1 MEKITINKSVLLKE
15 IPGIDKNLSQIFLD
29 ANQEVL
35 TYKDNAEKVIKKSNL
50 NNQQKQKMS
59 ALYKKQSH
67 IKPSITEE
75 QKLEIEVKHEELQFV
90 DPIEQISPEADKIV
104 REAEVKED
112 IALYWKKVKE
122 IIERVDAL
130 RKNLDTDREKFN
142 SDKSSF
148 DSSKKEAETIQAEL
162 KKKLEDYNKKDKE
175 LTEREFAL
183 DNGEY
188 TAVIRRLLDTIKD
201 TEQKVFTDTENLLK
215 ELSAF
220 HKKNIEDFS
229 EHISLNADF
238 EKQQAELKREKKKFE
253 VEKQIF
259 KDDLQDDFETKYS
272 EQLTIKTAELERLQR
287 KANTIDQENANL
299 KQLFED
305 LQNAFESK
313 DPQEI
318 LMQHSF
324 LTQELR
330 NLKKEINERPEQF
343 ELDTKQAKIEELQAK
358 VTEYQSK
365 INEGELL
372 ELKRILSNMD
382 SYVIEINAYKNQI
395 ESAKVREASLKKT
408 IDDLSVTIDQL
419 KGESTK
425 KADAFEFAKNCD
437 TDVRNLGFNH
447 LQAKKDT
454 PANLV
459 DLSSYVQQ
467 WMAFKSDKPFYYSLE
482 SIRIFLAGLHMS
494 PISILQGISGTGKTS
509 LPREFAKALVSDG
522 YYVGVDDDNQNKA
535 PYRIC
540 AVQSGWRDNMDLMG
554 YYNSFE
560 HKYKET
566 DFFKALYTANQPKY
580 SDTLFLII
588 LDEMNL
594 SRPEHYFADFL
605 SLLEQSPSER
615 YIGLTNTP
623 NEVLPALIKGGK
635 LKIPENVRF
644 IGTANHD
651 ETTLEFAPKTYDRSN
666 LMDMPKNHPDKKE
679 FKATEGSFNV
689 KYRWLN
695 TKFEEAEQRQKDSF
709 NKFHTFINSDDMKL
723 LLMDKGIGIGN
734 RLEFQAEKFISVFVE
749 SGKEKEKDVAK
760 AIDHLISSRLFR
772 SLKNRYDL
780 DKANMTKF
788 KDDYVKLFNTSF
800 KLQPSFAIE
809 LLTTEISKK

>member
-1 MEKITINKSVLLKE
+1 MGKNKNRNKNIPQNNQPAKQNPTAPVKPMLTYEQKIEIELKQEELESVEPVDQLTPESESKLKESETKDDLSKYWNFVKDINKRLESLLVSTKDEKDKTSKLKE
-15 IPGIDKNLSQIFLD
+15 
-29 ANQEVL
+29 E
-35 TYKDNAEKVIKKSNL
+35 
-50 NNQQKQKMS
+50 
-59 ALYKKQSH
+59 
-67 IKPSITEE
+67 
-75 QKLEIEVKHEELQFV
+75 LE
-90 DPIEQISPEADKIV
+90 
-104 REAEVKED
+104 
-112 IALYWKKVKE
+112 
-122 IIERVDAL
+122 
-130 RKNLDTDREKFN
+130 
-142 SDKSSF
+142 
-148 DSSKKEAETIQAEL
+148 SSKKEADGIKADL

-201 TEQKVFTDTENLLK
+201 TEKRVFTDTENLLK

-259 KDDLQDDFETKYS
+259 KDDLQDEFETKYS

-287 KANTIDQENANL
+287 KANAIEQENANL

-305 LQNAFESK
+305 LQNAFESTE
-313 DPQEI
+313 PQEI
-318 LMQHSF
+318 LIQHSF
-324 LTQELR
+324 LTKELE

-343 ELDTKQAKIEELQAK
+343 ELDTKQTKIEELQAK

-408 IDDLSVTIDQL
+408 IDDLSETIDQL

-437 TDVRNLGFNH
+437 SDARNLGFNH
-447 LQAKKDT
+447 LQTKKDT

-482 SIRIFLAGLHMS
+482 TIRIFLAGLHMS

-666 LMDMPKNHPDKKE
+666 LMEMPKNHPDKKD
-679 FKATEGSFNV
+679 FKTTDGSFNV
-689 KYRWLN
+689 KYSWLN
-695 TKFEEAEQRQKDSF
+695 TKFEEAEQKQKDSF

-723 LLMDKGIGIGN
+723 LLMEKGIGIGN

-788 KDDYVKLFNTSF
+788 KDDYIKLFNTSF

-809 LLTTEISKK
+809 LLATEISKK

>member
-1 MEKITINKSVLLKE
+1 MGKNKNRNKNIPQNNQPAKQNPTAPVKPMLTDEQKIEIELKQEELHSVEPVDQLTPESESKLKESETKDDLLKYWNFVKDINKRLESLLVSTKDEKERTSKLKE
-15 IPGIDKNLSQIFLD
+15 
-29 ANQEVL
+29 E
-35 TYKDNAEKVIKKSNL
+35 
-50 NNQQKQKMS
+50 
-59 ALYKKQSH
+59 
-67 IKPSITEE
+67 
-75 QKLEIEVKHEELQFV
+75 LE
-90 DPIEQISPEADKIV
+90 
-104 REAEVKED
+104 
-112 IALYWKKVKE
+112 
-122 IIERVDAL
+122 
-130 RKNLDTDREKFN
+130 
-142 SDKSSF
+142 
-148 DSSKKEAETIQAEL
+148 SSKKEADGIKADL

-259 KDDLQDDFETKYS
+259 KDDLQDEFETKYS

-287 KANTIDQENANL
+287 KANTIEQENANL

-305 LQNAFESK
+305 LQNAFESTE
-313 DPQEI
+313 PQEI

-324 LTQELR
+324 LTKELE

-437 TDVRNLGFNH
+437 SDARNLGFNH
-447 LQAKKDT
+447 LQNKKDA

-482 SIRIFLAGLHMS
+482 TIRIFLAGLHMS

-666 LMDMPKNHPDKKE
+666 LMEMPKNHPDKKD
-679 FKATEGSFNV
+679 FKTTDGSFNV
-689 KYRWLN
+689 KYSWLN
-695 TKFEEAEQRQKDSF
+695 KKFEEAEQKQKDSF

>member
-1 MEKITINKSVLLKE
+1 MGKNNKNRNKH
-15 IPGIDKNLSQIFLD
+15 IPQ
-29 ANQEVL
+29 
-35 TYKDNAEKVIKKSNL
+35 
-50 NNQQKQKMS
+50 NNQPP
-59 ALYKKQSH
+59 KQSPTSP
-67 IKPSITEE
+67 IKPTLKDE
-75 QKLEIEVKHEELQFV
+75 QKIEIEIKHEELQSVEPLEQLTSESESKLKESETKDDLSKYWNFV
-90 DPIEQISPEADKIV
+90 KDINKRLESLLVSTKDE
-104 REAEVKED
+104 KEKTSK
-112 IALYWKKVKE
+112 LKE
-122 IIERVDAL
+122 EL
-130 RKNLDTDREKFN
+130 E
-142 SDKSSF
+142 
-148 DSSKKEAETIQAEL
+148 SSKKEADGIKADL
-162 KKKLEDYNKKDKE
+162 KKKLEDYNKKDKD

-215 ELSAF
+215 ELSTF

-229 EHISLNADF
+229 EHISLSAAF

-253 VEKQIF
+253 IEKQIF
-259 KDDLQDDFETKYS
+259 KDDLQEEFETKYS

-287 KANTIDQENANL
+287 KANTIEQENANL

-305 LQNAFESK
+305 LQNAFESTE
-313 DPQEI
+313 PQEI

-324 LTQELR
+324 LTKELE

-437 TDVRNLGFNH
+437 SDARNLGFNH
-447 LQAKKDT
+447 LQTKKDA

-482 SIRIFLAGLHMS
+482 TIRIFLAGLHMS

-509 LPREFAKALVSDG
+509 LPREFAKALISDG

-666 LMDMPKNHPDKKE
+666 LIEMPKNHPDKKD
-679 FKATEGSFNV
+679 FKTTDGSFNV
-689 KYRWLN
+689 KYSWLN
-695 TKFEEAEQRQKDSF
+695 TKFEDAEQKHKDSF

-788 KDDYVKLFNTSF
+788 KDDYVNLFNTSF
-800 KLQPSFAIE
+800 KLQPSFAID

>member
-1 MEKITINKSVLLKE
+1 MRKNKNRNKNIQQNNQPAKQNPTVPVKPMLTDEQKIEIELKQEELHSVEPVDQLTPESESKLKESETKDDLSKYWNFVKDINKRLESLLVSTKDEKERTSKLKE
-15 IPGIDKNLSQIFLD
+15 
-29 ANQEVL
+29 E
-35 TYKDNAEKVIKKSNL
+35 
-50 NNQQKQKMS
+50 
-59 ALYKKQSH
+59 
-67 IKPSITEE
+67 
-75 QKLEIEVKHEELQFV
+75 LE
-90 DPIEQISPEADKIV
+90 
-104 REAEVKED
+104 
-112 IALYWKKVKE
+112 
-122 IIERVDAL
+122 
-130 RKNLDTDREKFN
+130 
-142 SDKSSF
+142 
-148 DSSKKEAETIQAEL
+148 SSKKEADGIKADL

-259 KDDLQDDFETKYS
+259 KDDLQDEFETKYS

-287 KANTIDQENANL
+287 KANSIEQENANL
-299 KQLFED
+299 TQLFED
-305 LQNAFESK
+305 LQNAFESTE
-313 DPQEI
+313 PQEI

-324 LTQELR
+324 LTKELE

-419 KGESTK
+419 KGESIK

-437 TDVRNLGFNH
+437 SDARNLGFNH
-447 LQAKKDT
+447 LQTKKDT

-482 SIRIFLAGLHMS
+482 TIRIFLAGLHMS

-580 SDTLFLII
+580 ADTLFLII

-666 LMDMPKNHPDKKE
+666 LMEMPKNHPDKKD
-679 FKATEGSFNV
+679 FKTTDGSFNV
-689 KYRWLN
+689 KYSWLN
-695 TKFEEAEQRQKDSF
+695 TKFEEAEQKQKDSF

-749 SGKEKEKDVAK
+749 SGREKEKDVAK

-800 KLQPSFAIE
+800 KFQPSFAIE

>member
-1 MEKITINKSVLLKE
+1 MGKNKNRNKN
-15 IPGIDKNLSQIFLD
+15 IPQ
-29 ANQEVL
+29 
-35 TYKDNAEKVIKKSNL
+35 
-50 NNQQKQKMS
+50 NNQPAKQTPIS
-59 ALYKKQSH
+59 PV
-67 IKPSITEE
+67 KPMLTDE
-75 QKLEIEVKHEELQFV
+75 QKIEIEFKQEELQYV
-90 DPIEQISPEADKIV
+90 DPVEQLTPESESKLKESEIKDDLSKYWNY
-104 REAEVKED
+104 VKD
-112 IALYWKKVKE
+112 INKRLDSLLVSTKDEKE
-122 IIERVDAL
+122 KTSKLKEEL
-130 RKNLDTDREKFN
+130 E
-142 SDKSSF
+142 
-148 DSSKKEAETIQAEL
+148 SSKKESDGIKADL

-175 LTEREFAL
+175 LTEREFAI

-188 TAVIRRLLDTIKD
+188 TAVISRLLHTIKD

-215 ELSAF
+215 ELSTF
-220 HKKNIEDFS
+220 HRKNIEDFS

-259 KDDLQDDFETKYS
+259 KDDLQDEFETKYS

-287 KANTIDQENANL
+287 KANTIEQENANL

-324 LTQELR
+324 LTKELE

-425 KADAFEFAKNCD
+425 KADAFEFAKKCD
-437 TDVRNLGFNH
+437 VDNLNLGHNYIEKANNEPKDLLQLCLHIQSVLAH
-447 LQAKKDT
+447 LKDEKGK
-454 PANLV
+454 PKPLYY
-459 DLSSYVQQ
+459 DL
-467 WMAFKSDKPFYYSLE
+467 DT
-482 SIRIFLAGLHMS
+482 IRIFLAGLHMS

-509 LPREFAKALVSDG
+509 LPREFAKALISDG
-522 YYVGVDDDNQNKA
+522 NYSNSKDNYENA

-666 LMDMPKNHPDKKE
+666 LMEMPKNHPDKKD
-679 FKATEGSFNV
+679 FKATDGSFNI
-689 KYRWLN
+689 KYSWLN
-695 TKFEEAEQRQKDSF
+695 TKFEEAEQKQKDSF
-709 NKFHTFINSDDMKL
+709 NKFHAFINSDDMKL

-734 RLEFQAEKFISVFVE
+734 RLEFQAEKFISVFVD

-788 KDDYVKLFNTSF
+788 KDEYVKLFNTSF
-800 KLQPSFAIE
+800 KLQPSFAID

>member
-1 MEKITINKSVLLKE
+1 M
-15 IPGIDKNLSQIFLD
+15 GKNR
-29 ANQEVL
+29 NR
-35 TYKDNAEKVIKKSNL
+35 
-50 NNQQKQKMS
+50 
-59 ALYKKQSH
+59 
-67 IKPSITEE
+67 IKPVPQNTQQPKAIEPTKPVLAEE
-75 QKLEIEVKHEELQFV
+75 QKLEIEVKHDELKSV
-90 DPIEQISPEADKIV
+90 ETVENLSTESETKLK
-104 REAEVKED
+104 EAENKED
-112 IALYWKKVKE
+112 LSRYWIYVKE
-122 IIERVDAL
+122 INKRLESLMNSTKD
-130 RKNLDTDREKFN
+130 EKE
-142 SDKSSF
+142 KAGKLKEELEV
-148 DSSKKEAETIQAEL
+148 SKKEAEGIKSDL
-162 KKKLEDYNKKDKE
+162 KKKLEEYNKKDKE
-175 LTEREFAL
+175 ITEREFAL

-215 ELSAF
+215 ELSEF
-220 HKKNIEDFS
+220 HKKNLEDFS
-229 EHISLNADF
+229 KHIHLNSDF
-238 EKQQAELKREKKKFE
+238 EKQQADLKKEKKKFE

-259 KDDLQDDFETKYS
+259 KDDLKDEYETKYS

-287 KANTIDQENANL
+287 KAVKIEEENTKL

-305 LQNAFESK
+305 LQNAFEST

-318 LMQHSF
+318 LMQYSF
-324 LTQELR
+324 LTKELE
-330 NLKKEINERPEQF
+330 NLKKELNERPEQF
-343 ELDTKQAKIEELQAK
+343 ELETKQSKIEELQAK
-358 VTEYQSK
+358 VVEYQLK

-395 ESAKVREASLKKT
+395 ETAKVREASLKKT
-408 IDDLSVTIDQL
+408 IDDLSNTINLL

-425 KADAFEFAKNCD
+425 KGDAFEFAKNYDAD
-437 TDVRNLGFNH
+437 TRNIGFNH
-447 LQAKKDT
+447 LKDKKDV
-454 PANLV
+454 PENLAE
-459 DLSSYVQQ
+459 LSSYVQQ

-482 SIRIFLAGLHMS
+482 TIRIFLAGLHMS

-509 LPREFAKALVSDG
+509 LPREFAKALVTDG

-566 DFFKALYTANQPKY
+566 DFFKALYIANQQKY

-615 YIGLTNTP
+615 YIGLSNTP
-623 NEVLPALIKGGK
+623 NEVLPSLIKGGK

-666 LMDMPKNHPDKKE
+666 LMEMPKNHPDKKD
-679 FKATEGSFNV
+679 FKTSEQSFNV
-689 KYRWLN
+689 KYSWLN
-695 TKFEEAEQRQKDSF
+695 KKFEEAEQKNKDSF
-709 NKFHTFINSDDMKL
+709 QKFHSFINSDDMKL
-723 LLMDKGIGIGN
+723 LLMEKSIGVGN
-734 RLEFQAEKFISVFVE
+734 RLEFQAEKLISVFVE
-749 SGKEKEKDVAK
+749 SGKEKEKDLAK
-760 AIDHLISSRLFR
+760 SIDHLISSRLFR

-780 DKANMTKF
+780 DKVNMTKF
-788 KDDYVKLFNTSF
+788 KDDYIKLFSTSF
-800 KLQPSFAIE
+800 KQRPSFAIE
-809 LLTTEISKK
+809 LLNTEISKK